1 MNIKQ
6 ATTELIT
13 EEPSKPNMPHQLV
26 RDNFA
31 NVLAAHQSI
40 CDKVNLPI
48 ESYPPYI
55 FRGSERKVSNR
66 LDSDDFGDARQ
77 TFGQRVRIAIN
88 RFFTRS
94 R

>member
-6 ATTELIT
+6 GTTELIT
-13 EEPSKPNMPHQLV
+13 EESSKPNMPHQLV

-48 ESYPPYI
+48 ESYPRTSLGAANGRSATDWTVMISGTRAKP
-55 FRGSERKVSNR
+55 SVSVC
-66 LDSDDFGDARQ
+66 A
-77 TFGQRVRIAIN
+77 
-88 RFFTRS
+88 
-94 R
+94 